1 MLGGTGKNTLRLL
14 RKNTLATG
22 KSRDWKLADQSEAA
36 AAVQV
41 GNDYDLN
48 QSTCWRAIDG
58 LKRHIGSRLN
68 KT

>member
-14 RKNTLATG
+14 RKNTLAIG

-48 QSTCWRAIDG
+48 QGTCWRAIGG